1 MRHLISNQRIV
12 RGAIDA
18 SISHQFHDA
27 DGDADDP
34 NGTVTVAVTRSD
46 GTSVTVGA
54 VAGTGTDPRTATIG
68 VAELATVDQLTA
80 VWSLDGTAIATD
92 TIDVVGGTVGSVA
105 ALRGREKSIAGQPD
119 PVVKAARKAAEDHFV
134 STYGRLPFHRF
145 EVQTFHSDGGPRLP
159 GAFWP
164 DLVEVRWGRVYS
176 SATSYVEL
184 SAAQLAAIEAPDT
197 MSGFARHDTC
207 WPCGRVVLGYVAG
220 MSQIPEDLF
229 RAFAQAT
236 RREITLFNNGV
247 PDLTPTFAITEGG
260 PVGLDRPGG
269 KKAYGI
275 ADIDSVFHAY
285 RDPRPMVV

>member
-34 NGTVTVAVTRSD
+34 DGTVTVAVTRSD

-105 ALRGREKSIAGQPD
+105 ALTAVEASI
-119 PVVKAARKAAEDHFV
+119 AAEDAEDVKRARRAAEDRFV
-134 STYGRLPFHRF
+134 SVTGRLPFQRLETQWFDSHGGDRL
-145 EVQTFHSDGGPRLP
+145 DG
-159 GAFWP
+159 AWWP
-164 DLVEVRWGRVYS
+164 DLVEVRWARVYT
-176 SATSYVEL
+176 SATAYTAL
-184 SAAQLAAIEAPDT
+184 TADQLAAITVPDT
-197 MSGFARHDTC
+197 MSKFVRRDTC
-207 WPCGRVVLGYVAG
+207 WPCGRILVGYVAG
-220 MSQIPEDLF
+220 LSQIPDDLF

-236 RREITLFNNGV
+236 RREITLLNTGQ
-247 PDLTPTFAITEGG
+247 LEQSQTFVTDGTMSA
-260 PVGLDRPGG
+260 GLARPGKG
-269 KKAYGI
+269 RAYGI
-275 ADIDSVFHAY
+275 DDIDDVFMKYA
-285 RDPRPMVV
+285 DPRPMVA